1 MDIRSDRQR
10 GLSYTEIAR
19 KYNIDPR
26 TAKKYAQSETRP
38 VYSLSA
44 AKPSKL
50 DPYKEQ
56 IAIWLEEAPY
66 SAERILEKIREQ
78 GFDGGHSI
86 VREYVR
92 NKKEQLDEKATV
104 RFETMPGLQGQM
116 DWAFFEDHT
125 VLEDGKLKKQYCFL
139 FILGYS
145 RARYIEFMT
154 DMSTNTLIRC
164 HVNAFRYC
172 GDYPE
177 EILYDNMKQV
187 VIKRLLKQEDSTLN
201 RQFEDFADFY
211 GFKPVLCRPYR
222 GQTKGKVER
231 TVQFVRNNFMIGIRY
246 NSLDDLNG
254 QALAWCNK
262 VNGKV
267 HATTN
272 EIPFERLKKE
282 GLNPLKREYIIDKIN
297 LRRVQKDCLISYGGN
312 QYFVP
317 SEYAG
322 KNVAVVVLDNLLA
335 AYHEGK
341 QIALHRIS
349 YQKKD
354 MVVNAH
360 HYRRLTAKQ
369 SFDIENTLL
378 DGDNIIDFPIQP
390 HDLSWYDEV
399 LL

>member
-26 TAKKYAQSETRP
+26 TARKYAQSETRP

-92 NKKEQLDEKATV
+92 NKKEQLDEKATM

-116 DWAFFEDHT
+116 DWAFFGDHT

-145 RARYIEFMT
+145 RARYIEFVT

-164 HVNAFRYC
+164 HANAFRYC
-172 GDYPE
+172 GGYPE

-201 RQFEDFADFY
+201 RQFEDFAGFY
-211 GFKPVLCRPYR
+211 GFRPVLCRPYR

-254 QALAWCNK
+254 QAL
-262 VNGKV
+262 
-267 HATTN
+267 
-272 EIPFERLKKE
+272 
-282 GLNPLKREYIIDKIN
+282 
-297 LRRVQKDCLISYGGN
+297 S
-312 QYFVP
+312 
-317 SEYAG
+317 
-322 KNVAVVVLDNLLA
+322 
-335 AYHEGK
+335 
-341 QIALHRIS
+341 
-349 YQKKD
+349 
-354 MVVNAH
+354 
-360 HYRRLTAKQ
+360 
-369 SFDIENTLL
+369 
-378 DGDNIIDFPIQP
+378 
-390 HDLSWYDEV
+390 
-399 LL
+399 